1 MACETPSIRKTAE
14 IMAQRLL
21 DITDL
26 KVTFTTPDGEV
37 EAVKGVDLHVAAGE
51 TVAVVGESGSGKS
64 QLVMSAIGLLASNG
78 RVDGSARY
86 RDQQLLGLPMSAL
99 NKIRGVKI
107 AMIFQE
113 PMTSLDPLQTIEVQ
127 IGDPLVFHQGMSRR
141 AARKRVVELLEL
153 VGIPDPQRR
162 RTAYPHQ
169 LSGGQRQRVLIAMAL
184 ANEPEILIADEP
196 TTALDVTVQAQILDL
211 LRSLQERFGMAIVF
225 ITHDLGIVRRFADR
239 VYVMR
244 HGRVVEHG
252 AVGTVMTK
260 PSEAYTQELLDAE
273 PQGRKPA
280 VSDSEPMLVEADA
293 VEVDF
298 PLRTNWRGRVTES
311 LKAVAGVSLSIRRG
325 QTVGVV
331 GESGSGKSTLGRAI
345 LQLLPAQGTVLIA
358 GEPIQGLTPS
368 EMQPL
373 RKRLQVV
380 FQDPFGSLSPRLTV
394 GEIIGEGLRVHAPEI
409 DARERD
415 RRVVAAMTDVGL
427 DPTWLRR
434 YPHEF
439 SGGQRQRIAIARAI
453 VLRPHFVLLDEPTSA
468 LDRTIQKQVVEL
480 LRHLQDEH
488 QLTYLFISHDLAVVR
503 AMADTVLVMKSGRVV
518 ESGSTE
524 AIFAN
529 PKERYTQELMAAA
542 AL

>member
-1 MACETPSIRKTAE
+1 MTE
-14 IMAQRLL
+14 RLL
-21 DITDL
+21 DIRGL
-26 KVTFTTPDGEV
+26 KVMFDSPDGVV
-37 EAVKGVDLHVAAGE
+37 EAVRGVDLDVKAGE

-64 QLVMSAIGLLASNG
+64 QLVMAAIGLLAANG
-78 RVDGSARY
+78 RVEGSARY
-86 RDQQLLGLPMSAL
+86 RGQQLVGLPRAAL
-99 NKIRGVKI
+99 NKVRGVKI

-127 IGDPLVFHQGMSRR
+127 IGDPLVFHQGLRR
-141 AARKRVVELLEL
+141 SAARKRVLELLGL
-153 VGIPDPQRR
+153 VGIADPQSRMN
-162 RTAYPHQ
+162 AYPHQ

-211 LRSLQERFGMAIVF
+211 LRSLQQRFGMAIVF

-244 HGRVVEHG
+244 HGRVIEHG
-252 AVGTVMTK
+252 AAQAIMTS
-260 PSEAYTQELLDAE
+260 PTQTYTRELLDAE
-273 PQGRKPA
+273 PQGRKPP
-280 VSDSEPMLVEADA
+280 VKDRQPWLVEARDID
-293 VEVDF
+293 VEF
-298 PLRTNWRGRVTES
+298 PLRTNWLGRVTAS
-311 LKAVAGVSLSIRRG
+311 LRAVAGVSLSIRRG

-345 LQLLPAQGTVLIA
+345 LQLLPARGTVLLS
-358 GEPIQGLTPS
+358 GEPIHGRSPRQ
-368 EMQPL
+368 MQPL

-415 RRVVAAMTDVGL
+415 RRVAAAMADVGL
-427 DPTWLRR
+427 DTAWLRR

-453 VLRPHFVLLDEPTSA
+453 VLRPEFVLLDEPTSA

-480 LRHLQDEH
+480 LRRLQDEH
-488 QLTYLFISHDLAVVR
+488 RLTYLFISHDLAVVR

-518 ESGSTE
+518 EGGATE
-524 AIFAN
+524 AIFAD
-529 PKERYTQELMAAA
+529 PQARYTRELMAAA